1 MTVTLGQDKFGPIS
15 HLGYNNPLWD
25 TVMTRQNLPAKKTQ
39 IADSRSALCLLFKN
53 LHLLEVCYINIA
65 PCLVQIQRIV
75 EILRHFLEAI

>member
-1 MTVTLGQDKFGPIS
+1 MTVALGQDKFGPIS

-39 IADSRSALCLLFKN
+39 IALCLLFKI

-65 PCLVQIQRIV
+65 PCVVQIQKIV